1 MYVLCMHIAIKL
13 KITLIAKHCSSPT
26 DLKIQKLI
34 DRDLMTEISIIQV
47 LNITVMHILNT
58 NTFSVINIYRYNYV
72 SI

>member
-13 KITLIAKHCSSPT
+13 KITLIVKHCSSPT

-47 LNITVMHILNT
+47 LNITVMHIFTLKH
-58 NTFSVINIYRYNYV
+58 
-72 SI
+72 